1 MPILQGQLANVV
13 EWNESQPDVIFWK
26 WKNKEL
32 KKSSRLIIRPGQDAI
47 FLYNGRVE
55 GIFHDEGN
63 FEIESQIIPF
73 LSTLKGFKF
82 GFNSGL
88 RAEVVF
94 INTKQLSLKW
104 GTRNAVM
111 IQAPGMPGGLPIRA
125 FGLSA
130 VQVSDPLELIDK
142 IAGIKDVFTL
152 SDVQERVTAVLDGLL
167 MRWIAREGKDMFNLQ
182 AYSREIGAGIRSDL
196 DMELLK
202 LGLTVKAFD
211 VSSFNYPE
219 EIQKKINQNASYA
232 MVGDTDRYQ
241 KIAMTDA
248 MSQPGGSGG
257 SKGSSPMGDTAA
269 SMAGMMAG
277 MQMAREMFPG
287 AAPQNTAPAGHGVP
301 AGANF
306 CSVCGTKLEGAKFC
320 PECGTKIG

>member
-1 MPILQGQLANVV
+1 MAILQGQLANVV
-13 EWNESQPDVIFWK
+13 EWNESQPDVILWK

-47 FLYNGRVE
+47 FMYNGRVE
-55 GIFHDEGN
+55 GVFRDEGN

-104 GTRNAVM
+104 GTKNAVM
-111 IQAPGMPGGLPIRA
+111 LQAPGMPGGLPIRA
-125 FGLSA
+125 FGLCSF
-130 VQVSDPLELIDK
+130 QVSDALELIDK
-142 IAGIKDVFTL
+142 IAGIQDVFTVG
-152 SDVQERVTAVLDGLL
+152 DVQERVTAVLDGLL

-182 AYSREIGAGIRSDL
+182 AFSREIAGGIRGDL

-202 LGLTVKAFD
+202 LGLTVKSFD
-211 VSSFNYPE
+211 ISSFSYPE

-248 MSQPGGSGG
+248 MSQPGGSGRG
-257 SKGSSPMGDTAA
+257 SAMGDTAS

-277 MQMAREMFPG
+277 MQMAREVFG
-287 AAPQNTAPAGHGVP
+287 QGQQGQSASAQSP
-301 AGANF
+301 AGAKF
-306 CSVCGTKLEGAKFC
+306 CSQCGHKLENAKFC
-320 PECGTKIG
+320 PECGAKVG

>member
-1 MPILQGQLANVV
+1 MANVV

-55 GIFHDEGN
+55 GIFRDEGN

-104 GTRNAVM
+104 GTKNAVM

-125 FGLSA
+125 FGMCA
-130 VQVSDPLELIDK
+130 VQVSDALELIDK
-142 IAGIKDVFTL
+142 VAGIKDMFTL
-152 SDVQERVTAVLDGLL
+152 ADVQQRVTAVLDGLL

-182 AYSREIGAGIRSDL
+182 AYAREIGTGIRGDL

-211 VSSFNYPE
+211 ISSFNYPD

-248 MSQPGGSGG
+248 MAQPGGSGG
-257 SKGSSPMGDTAA
+257 AGRSPMGDTAA

-277 MQMAREMFPG
+277 MQMAKEMFPG
-287 AAPQNTAPAGHGVP
+287 NTAPAGQASASENAAPTGSK
-301 AGANF
+301 F
-306 CSVCGTKLEGAKFC
+306 CPECGTKLEGAKFC
-320 PECGTKIG
+320 PECGKKIG

>member
-1 MPILQGQLANVV
+1 MAILQGQLANVV
-13 EWNESQPDVIFWK
+13 EWNESQPDVILWK

-32 KKSSRLIIRPGQDAI
+32 KKSSRLVIRPGQDAI
-47 FLYNGRVE
+47 FMYNGRVE
-55 GIFHDEGN
+55 GVFRDEGN
-63 FEIESQIIPF
+63 YEIESQIIPF

-104 GTRNAVM
+104 GTKNAVM
-111 IQAPGMPGGLPIRA
+111 LQAPGMPGGLPVRA
-125 FGLSA
+125 FGLC
-130 VQVSDPLELIDK
+130 VFQVSDAMELIDK
-142 IAGIKDVFTL
+142 VAGIQDVFTIG
-152 SDVQERVTAVLDGLL
+152 DVQERVTAVLDGLL

-182 AYSREIGAGIRSDL
+182 AFSREIGGGIRGDL

-202 LGLTVKAFD
+202 LGLTVKSFD
-211 VSSFNYPE
+211 ISSFSYPE

-232 MVGDTDRYQ
+232 MVGDTERYQ

-248 MSQPGGSGG
+248 MSQSGG
-257 SKGSSPMGDTAA
+257 GRGSAMGDTAV

-277 MQMAREMFPG
+277 MQMAREVFTPG
-287 AAPQNTAPAGHGVP
+287 SPNAGTA
-301 AGANF
+301 AGAKF
-306 CSVCGTKLEGAKFC
+306 CSQCGHKLESAKFC
-320 PECGTKIG
+320 PECGAKVG